1 MNPLI
6 YNKCGLKLLSEN
18 VTDKSVS
25 LALLDP
31 PYLISKDTGMN
42 NLADLIK
49 YNEENNI
56 TEVKTEEEWV
66 AYKTANNVTT
76 DEKKDNFIK
85 YGTIY
90 GKAFK
95 AVHQFGEWDHKFTI
109 GILEEFIKTF
119 YLKLKHGGTIIIWF
133 DIWKISILKDLLE
146 KYKFKQIRFIEWIKN
161 NPKPLNSRINYL
173 TNSREIA
180 LTATKISKP
189 TFNSKYDNGLYEY
202 PTAPTKNKF
211 HPTTKP
217 LPLFEELIKKHSNE
231 GDLVVDTF
239 LGSGTTAIAC
249 NNTNRKFI
257 GSEID
262 KGYYDNIFKY
272 NPLFIKPE
280 STVTTVTTVTTEF
293 TESTVTTEINNG
305 NIEISYTVQELI
317 GNNNNGPNI
326 IATMD
331 DLIETDLEQGSQP
344 DQILN
349 DEEQGITQVIKPL
362 THWTGGKTRLI
373 KTYKQYLPKQYG
385 TYHELF
391 LGSGSVLL
399 AFQPKEAYCYE
410 LNPNLCNA
418 FQKIK
423 KNTKSIIK
431 QLKTIQD
438 EWNNLPDFENKGD
451 PRDIYY
457 YKKRDEFNINI
468 NNPTTIKQVVL
479 FIFIMRTCYCGGWRQ
494 NANTGNYNIPI
505 GNRKNINMPTEE
517 NINSMAKYLSNKN
530 IKIINADFESS
541 YSKIKEGDFVYI
553 DPPYYP
559 LKENSFTDYTPEG
572 FGQSDHDRLIKLCHN
587 IHKKGAKFMMSNS
600 NSDYIKNNFKEEHFK
615 IIPLAVART
624 LSADKSKRGK
634 NEKNEVIIMNY

>member
-1 MNPLI
+1 MSDCYSKI
-6 YNKCGLKLLSEN
+6 YNKCGLELLSEN
-18 VTDKSVS
+18 VEDNSLN
-25 LALLDP
+25 LALIDP
-31 PYLISKDTGMN
+31 PYLISKETGMN
-42 NLADLIK
+42 KLNEIVK
-49 YNEENNI
+49 YNDENNI
-56 TEVKTEEEWV
+56 NEKTEDEWGE
-66 AYKTANNVTT
+66 YKSKNNIQT
-76 DEKKDNFIK
+76 DDDKDKYIK

-95 AVHQFGEWDHKFTI
+95 SKHEFGDWDHDFTMDK
-109 GILEEFIKTF
+109 LEEFIKL
-119 YLKLKHGGTIIIWF
+119 YYKKLKSGGTIIIWF
-133 DIWKISILKDLLE
+133 DWKKITLLNDLLE
-146 KYKFKQIRFIEWIKN
+146 KYKYKQIRFIEWIKK
-161 NPKPLNSRINYL
+161 NPKPLNSSTNYL
-173 TNSREIA
+173 TNAREIA
-180 LTATKISKP
+180 LTACKDKKP
-189 TFNSKYDNGLYEY
+189 TFNNKYDKGIYEY
-202 PTAPTKNKF
+202 PIPPNKFRF
-211 HPTTKP
+211 HPTQKSI
-217 LPLFEELIKKHSNE
+217 PLFEDIIKKHTNE
-231 GDLVVDTF
+231 GDLVCDTF
-239 LGSGTTAIAC
+239 LGGGTTATAC
-249 NNTNRKFI
+249 HNTNRKFI

-272 NPLFIKPE
+272 NPSFIKPE
-280 STVTTVTTVTTEF
+280 F
-293 TESTVTTEINNG
+293 TESITPTDSIPSLTNWDEITESVIEYNNG
-305 NIEISYTVQELI
+305 
-317 GNNNNGPNI
+317 GNI
-326 IATMD
+326 IATID
-331 DLIETDLEQGSQP
+331 DIIPNEP
-344 DQILN
+344 VQILN
-349 DEEQGITQVIKPL
+349 EEQDITQVIKPL
-362 THWTGGKTRLI
+362 AHWVGGKSRLLNVI
-373 KTYKQYLPKQYG
+373 LPLFPKEYNV
-385 TYHELF
+385 YYELF

-399 AFQPKEAYCYE
+399 GFQPKIAFAYE
-410 LNPNLCNA
+410 LNSNICNA
-418 FQKIK
+418 FQKT
-423 KNTKSIIK
+423 KNNTTSLIK

-600 NSDYIKNNFKEEHFK
+600 NSDYIKNNFKEDHFK
-615 IIPLAVART
+615 IHTLAVART
-624 LSADKSKRGK
+624 LSGDKSKRGK